1 MRLAFIDS
9 ISIEVIE
16 LIESSNSA
24 DLNSNYNQVWIIII
38 KNMEITTSKV
48 QNEKVTQKSFAAKF
62 RTKGEIYRFLDYDV
76 DAYLPP
82 ADCATIYFLKDICTG
97 ERKCK

>member
-24 DLNSNYNQVWIIII
+24 DLNSNYNQV
-38 KNMEITTSKV
+38 
-48 QNEKVTQKSFAAKF
+48 
-62 RTKGEIYRFLDYDV
+62 
-76 DAYLPP
+76 
-82 ADCATIYFLKDICTG
+82 
-97 ERKCK
+97 